1 MNIAID
7 VDDCLSNTAEV
18 DFETCWEYYKKLNKD
33 TSKNFVNDYHNA
45 PTIFGLTQEQG
56 DTFYKEQRK
65 LCIKDDLIKPKVF
78 ANKIIDKL
86 ITNGHNII
94 IISHRGDEFW
104 GDAMKETK
112 KWLTKYDIHYM
123 KCITNCENKGLH
135 CLQNHIDVLIDDN
148 LKNIKQCNDLGVKT
162 ITFNNNYNEKYYPN
176 ELKNYKNNLNIYAS
190 CWTEVYE
197 KIGEIIKEKEM

>member
-1 MNIAID
+1 
-7 VDDCLSNTAEV
+7 
-18 DFETCWEYYKKLNKD
+18 
-33 TSKNFVNDYHNA
+33 
-45 PTIFGLTQEQG
+45 
-56 DTFYKEQRK
+56 
-65 LCIKDDLIKPKVF
+65 
-78 ANKIIDKL
+78 
-86 ITNGHNII
+86 
-94 IISHRGDEFW
+94 
-104 GDAMKETK
+104 
-112 KWLTKYDIHYM
+112 M